1 MQILQVGEVD
11 WRCQVAEW
19 PDQLDWHFVLPD
31 KLSITELLSQKE
43 KELTELSNGSKATAK
58 TVTKAPKVRFDA
70 IILTSSVTEEALEPL
85 TDTVEAYALLQVQ
98 GLGLEAKSKTGIFH
112 RKVLSELPAFPD
124 LSETVTYLS
133 EVIFDGQYGE
143 TLPIHDAVVNPE
155 LTLTSTYHG
164 HVGLEL
170 SGKFSDDYQQLVT
183 YTYNLANPGH
193 PIELWQQYT
202 KTNGNLRLRLEVIP
216 INQMGLLECDQTLY
230 FDELAMQ
237 TPCLLPKRDKTI
249 LSYAVTI
256 SVKGF
261 GTVLLGDLHWRFSH
275 LELGTLVLG
284 GKRIRDKQRQDL
296 FYYFNPGNLKPPLCV
311 YFAGYRPAEGFEGF
325 GMMKA
330 MEHPFLLVADPRLE
344 GGAFYI
350 GSTEME
356 AKLQGVIQQAL
367 DYLDFDY
374 HDVILSGISMGTYG
388 ALYYAA
394 QVRPYAVVI
403 AKPFTD
409 LGDTVK
415 NLKLTRPDEFE
426 TISDVLLNVSQGRQ
440 ILTPEQLNQRFW
452 DNFSQSDF
460 TRTTFAIAYMQ
471 QDDYDCHATERLLQ
485 HLAQKQVHIYT
496 KGFEGRH
503 NDQNGPIIQWFLKQ
517 YQTLLVDGYERRQ
530 V

>member
-1 MQILQVGEVD
+1 MQILQIGKLD
-11 WRCQVAEW
+11 WRSQVQEW
-19 PDQLDWHFVLPD
+19 PDHLDWQFVLPD
-31 KLSITELLSQKE
+31 KASITAYISQKE
-43 KELTELSNGSKATAK
+43 KELLEATQIRSTEKEALKPEKLHFA
-58 TVTKAPKVRFDA
+58 A
-70 IILTSSVTEEALEPL
+70 IILTSPLAEDLLEPL
-85 TDTVEAYALLQVQ
+85 SDTVEAYALLQVS
-98 GLGLEAKSKTGIFH
+98 GLGLKAQSKTGIFH
-112 RKVLSELPAFPD
+112 RKVLTELPAFATP
-124 LSETVTYLS
+124 SETVDYLS
-133 EVIFDGQYGE
+133 QVIFDGQYGE
-143 TLPIHDAVVNPE
+143 TLPIHHGQVNPE
-155 LTLTSTYHG
+155 LAVTSNYHG
-164 HVGLEL
+164 HVGLEI
-170 SGKFSDDYQQLVT
+170 SGKFSDDYQQLLT
-183 YTYNLANPGH
+183 YTYNLTNPGH
-193 PIELWQQYT
+193 PIELWQQYV
-202 KTNGNLRLRLEVIP
+202 KTNGDLRLRLEVTP
-216 INQMGLLECDQTLY
+216 INQMGLLELDQTFY
-230 FDELAMQ
+230 FDEVAMQ
-237 TPCLLPKRDKTI
+237 APCFLPKRDKEI
-249 LSYAVTI
+249 LSYAVSL

-261 GTVLLGDLHWRFSH
+261 GTVILGDLHWRFSH
-275 LELGTLVLG
+275 KELGTLVLG

-330 MEHPFLLVADPRLE
+330 MGHPFLLVADPRLE

-350 GSTEME
+350 GSTEIE
-356 AKLQGVIQQAL
+356 AKLQGVIQEAL
-367 DYLDFDY
+367 DYLSFDY

-409 LGDTVK
+409 LGDTVT

-426 TISDVLLNVSQGRQ
+426 TISDVLVNVSQGRQ
-440 ILTPEQLNQRFW
+440 TLSPAQLNQRFW

-471 QDDYDCHATERLLQ
+471 QDDYDRHATERLLE

-517 YQTLLVDGYERRQ
+517 YQTLLADGYERRQ
-530 V
+530 Q